1 MIMIKKNITMLRSL
15 KRISWKNPLNT
26 LLKLSQ
32 MMLLFIAIS
41 GISHAQTN
49 NSIISSFIVE
59 KPSVKADFPIVS
71 TKGAASVIHY
81 DISDYPGVIRAI
93 NDLQNDID
101 SVTGKRPELIV
112 NGQSS
117 EFEIIIG
124 TLGKSKQ
131 IDKLVSSNK
140 LDVKEIEG
148 NWESFIIATIPNS
161 DKKTKNS
168 LVIAGSDKRGT
179 IYGIYELSEQLGVSP
194 WYWWADVPAKKRA
207 SAYVKSGIYVSGEP
221 KVKYRG
227 IFINDEEPSF
237 GGWSRNKFGGVNS
250 KMYTHLFELL
260 LRLKANYLWPAMWGK
275 SFNEDDPMN
284 PVLADEYGI
293 VMGTSHHEPMMRA
306 QKEWSTHREEYGNGE
321 WNYRTNEKG
330 LKQFWEDGLER
341 NKDYEQVVTMAMR
354 GDGDLPMTDAGSAR
368 ENFRLLEKIFADQ
381 RDIIEKVTGK
391 PAKETPQIW
400 ALYSEVL
407 EYYDQGIDI
416 PEDMI
421 VLFCDDNWGNVRRL
435 PELEEKPHPGGYG
448 IYYHVDLHGAPRS
461 YQWLNMTQIPH
472 MWEQLQLTYSYGVDK
487 VWILNVG
494 DLKPN
499 EYPMDFFLKMAWNPT
514 AFNQNNLDDYAIQFC
529 ADKFGEEEANEA
541 AEILSLY
548 CKYASRISAE
558 MLDHRTYNLENG
570 EFLQVKD
577 AFLALETRAMR
588 QYYNLAVEYRNTYM
602 QLVLHPVRAMAN
614 LYDMYYAVA
623 INKKLAAEKD
633 IKANYWADRVEK
645 CFALDAEFSE
655 DYNLNVSDGKWNH
668 MMDQTHIGYT
678 SWDEPSEG
686 NIMPEIIRITPEE
699 TKEGRYL
706 FKEHNGVV
714 VMESEHYFQ
723 AHATSKT
730 RWTVI
735 PDLGRTLSGIAL
747 MPYTEKTVNAHITY
761 KMEMKPQSDS
771 IKVRIFFDSTL
782 PFKNGGHNVAASFK
796 GGKEKVWNINHDLNW
811 KNNYS
816 KMYLTGAARM
826 IESVTTLTL
835 PKSEDGL
842 FELTIRPLDPEVVI
856 YKIVV
861 DNGGYE
867 KTYLKMQ
874 ESPYQRY

>member
-1 MIMIKKNITMLRSL
+1 MLISL
-15 KRISWKNPLNT
+15 KRICWKNPLNT

-49 NSIISSFIVE
+49 NPILSSFIVE
-59 KPSVKADFPIVS
+59 KPSVKDDFPIVS

-101 SVTGKRPELIV
+101 RVTGKRPELIV

-161 DKKTKNS
+161 YKKTKNS

-341 NKDYEQVVTMAMR
+341 NKNYEQVVTMGMR
-354 GDGDLPMTDAGSAR
+354 GDGDLPMTDAGSAQ

-381 RDIIEKVTGK
+381 RNIIEKVTGK

-529 ADKFGEEEANEA
+529 ADKFGEEEAIEA

-623 INKKLAAEKD
+623 MNKKLAAEKD

-699 TKEGRYL
+699 TKEGGYL

-747 MPYTEKTVNAHITY
+747 MPYTEKTVNAQITY
-761 KMEMKPQSDS
+761 KMQMKPQSDS

-796 GGKEKVWNINHDLNW
+796 GGKEKVWNINQDLNW

-816 KMYLTGAARM
+816 KMYPTGAARM

-842 FELTIRPLDPEVVI
+842 FELTIRPLDPGVVI